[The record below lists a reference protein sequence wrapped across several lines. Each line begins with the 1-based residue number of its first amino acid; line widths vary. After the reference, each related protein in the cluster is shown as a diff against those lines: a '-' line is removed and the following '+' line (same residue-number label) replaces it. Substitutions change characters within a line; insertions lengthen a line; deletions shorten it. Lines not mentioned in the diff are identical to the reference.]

1 MPKIDVVMSVYNT
14 GKYLP
19 ATLESIQNQTFT
31 DIRIII
37 VDDGST
43 DNTKDIVLTA
53 QKLDPRIVYKY
64 QKNAGIVAAVNAGM
78 SLCDAPFVAR
88 HDGDDISYP
97 DRFEKELAYLAANED
112 CVAVSALARHIR
124 EDDSP
129 IGTVTRA
136 KDMALVND
144 ESLPA
149 NEPYIMQPLLM
160 MRREAYIAAGGYRLL
175 SVAEDTDLYWRL
187 RKIGTLHIMQE
198 VLGDYRIHGDS
209 ISSKSIVSG
218 RRMSAWTQISALSAQ
233 RRRRW
238 LPDIDF
244 TADLQRLIDTQDE
257 LIDLYKACEPLLRG
271 EAEKRWFYSSLA
283 AKLIETCYYRPFEP
297 TASDIDYIL
306 EASVKDPILPK
317 REFYNIYADGILSA
331 GIRLAVEGK
340 FRLAFRLV
348 PREQRRTMIA
358 RAAFRKVLSPK
369 LRDRIK
375 KMVKRP

>member
-1 MPKIDVVMSVYNT
+1 MSVYNS

-19 ATLESIQNQTFT
+19 ATLASIQDQTIT

-53 QKLDPRIVYKY
+53 QKTDPRIVYQY
-64 QKNAGIVAAVNAGM
+64 QDNAGIVAAVNAGM

-97 DRFEKELAYLAANED
+97 DRFQKELAYLEANEG

-144 ESLPA
+144 KSLPA

-160 MRREAYIAAGGYRLL
+160 MRREAYVAAGGYRLL
-175 SVAEDTDLYWRL
+175 SVSEDADLYWRL
-187 RKIGTLHIMQE
+187 RTIGTLHIMPE

-218 RRMSAWTQISALSAQ
+218 RRMSAWTQLSALSAQ
-233 RRRRW
+233 RRRRC
-238 LPDIDF
+238 LPDIEF
-244 TADLQRLIDTQDE
+244 TPDLQKLVDKQDE
-257 LIDLYKACEPLLRG
+257 LIDLYRTCKPLLQDD
-271 EAEKRWFYSSLA
+271 AEKRWFYSALA
-283 AKLIETCYYRPFEP
+283 AKLIEMCYYRPFEP
-297 TASDIDYIL
+297 KTSDVDYIL
-306 EASVKDPILPK
+306 AAPVIDPDLTQ
-317 REFYNIYADGILSA
+317 REFYKVYAAGILSA
-331 GIRLAVEGK
+331 GIRLAVEGE
-340 FRLAFRLV
+340 FRLALRLV
-348 PREQRRTMIA
+348 PREQRRAMIA
-358 RAAFRKVLSPK
+358 RAAFRKILSPN
-369 LRDRIK
+369 LRNRVK
-375 KMVKRP
+375 KIARAVSHLAES